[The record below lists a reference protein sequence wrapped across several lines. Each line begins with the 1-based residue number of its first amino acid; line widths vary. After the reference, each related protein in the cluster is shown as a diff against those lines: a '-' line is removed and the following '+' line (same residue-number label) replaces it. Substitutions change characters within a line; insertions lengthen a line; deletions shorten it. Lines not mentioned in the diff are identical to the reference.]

1 MSVQDEHELRARLS
15 ALLDGIEP
23 RPAPVTRV
31 VQRGRG
37 IRMRR
42 WISVAAGLAVIAA
55 GAALIPGLLQTHRS
69 APIARLHKV
78 TVNYKVTVTKLGPSA
93 QHGVIAAGLT
103 DGHRWQ
109 VRLSGPPGDPTVAAT
124 GMSQMAT
131 STAPPPVGWPASLQ
145 EGSNG
150 SRADAMISG
159 IVSDRVTRLDISLRG
174 GKVMSLTPAS
184 WGGHRWVA
192 VVLPPDV
199 RIVRAVAYAGAR
211 ELAYS
216 VPFGTLELATWW
228 RPGQVPPR
236 RLTKLIGTGRT
247 SGIAWRFRAEIG
259 PWGYCY
265 TFNNGSDCI
274 DSTSNPQ
281 LVPAG
286 HVIAPMECGPLGGGN
301 SPTAPMSGLVAAASN
316 VRRVV
321 LRYSDASTGTFP
333 AAEAGR
339 GWLVGYAIP
348 AHLSVLSSVEYGAAG
363 QVVGRTGALTW
374 KCG

>member
-109 VRLSGPPGDPTVAAT
+109 VRLSGPPGNPTAIPT
-124 GMSQMAT
+124 GMPKMGVTPA
-131 STAPPPVGWPASLQ
+131 AVGWPASLQ
-145 EGSNG
+145 AE
-150 SRADAMISG
+150 SG
-159 IVSDRVTRLDISLRG
+159 DGGRRSEDLIAGTVSDRVTRLDISLRG

-192 VVLPPDV
+192 VVLPPDA

-211 ELAYS
+211 ELAYA
-216 VPFGTLELATWW
+216 VPFGNITFATWW

-236 RLTKLIGTGRT
+236 RETRLTGAGRT
-247 SGIAWRFRAEIG
+247 NGIAWRYVAEIG
-259 PWGYCY
+259 SWGYCY
-265 TFNNGSDCI
+265 TSGGSSTC
-274 DSTSNPQ
+274 DSTANAQVAPT
-281 LVPAG
+281 G
-286 HVIAPMECGPLGGGN
+286 RVIAPMSCGLLAGGN
-301 SPTAPMSGLVAAASN
+301 ASPISGLAAAASD

-321 LRYSDASTGTFP
+321 LKYSDGSTARFP
-333 AAEAGR
+333 AAEADGR
-339 GWLVGYAIP
+339 WLVGYAIP
-348 AHLSVLSSVEYGAAG
+348 AHLSVVHSVEYGTSG
-363 QVVGRTGALTW
+363 QVVGSTGGATW
-374 KCG
+374 EC

>member
-1 MSVQDEHELRARLS
+1 MNVQDEHELRARLS
-15 ALLDGIEP
+15 TLLDDIEP
-23 RPAPVTRV
+23 RPAPVARV
-31 VQRGRG
+31 VRRGRG

-42 WISVAAGLAVIAA
+42 WISVAAGVAVIVA
-55 GAALIPGLLQTHRS
+55 GAALIPGFLQSHRV
-69 APIARLHKV
+69 APIEQLH
-78 TVNYKVTVTKLGPSA
+78 YKVTVTTLGRSA
-93 QHGVIAAGLT
+93 KGGVIAAGVT

-109 VRLSGPPGDPTVAAT
+109 VKLDGRPGNPTVVAT
-124 GMSQMAT
+124 GMTRMAT
-131 STAPPPVGWPASLQ
+131 STAPPPVGWPVSFQ

-150 SRADAMISG
+150 SRVDAMISG
-159 IVSDRVTRLDISLRG
+159 TVSDRVTQVDISLPDG
-174 GKVMSLTPAS
+174 EMVNLTPVS

-199 RIVRAVAYAGAR
+199 RIMRAVAYAGAR

-216 VPFGTLELATWW
+216 VPFGTIELATWW

-236 RLTKLIGTGRT
+236 HLTKLIGAGSTN
-247 SGIAWRFRAEIG
+247 GIAWRDTARIG

-265 TFNNGSDCI
+265 TFSNGSDCI
-274 DSTSNPQ
+274 DSTTNPQ

-286 HVIAPMECGPLGGGN
+286 HVIAPMECGPLDGSN
-301 SPTAPMSGLVAAASN
+301 SPTAPMSGLVAAAVN

-321 LRYSDASTGTFP
+321 LRYSDGSTATFP
-333 AAEAGR
+333 AAEADR

-348 AHLSVLSSVEYGAAG
+348 AHLSVVSSVEYGAAG
-363 QVVGRTGALTW
+363 QVAGHTGAATW